1 MTILV
6 IEHGLEVTRYPHH
19 KPATFL
25 VPGPEFEANLWR
37 V

>member
-1 MTILV
+1 VL
-6 IEHGLEVTRYPHH
+6 EYRLEVARYPHH
-19 KPATFL
+19 TPATFL

>member
-1 MTILV
+1 
-6 IEHGLEVTRYPHH
+6 LEIARYPHH

-25 VPGPEFEANLWR
+25 VPGPEFEANQWR

>member
-1 MTILV
+1 MTILML
-6 IEHGLEVTRYPHH
+6 EHRLEIARYPHH